1 MWCHVQLEQKI
12 LNGIQHRSTIWRQK
26 KRLRTTTADDNLI
39 RKTFGDI
46 AGGGRAVQKLLKLIH
61 DKPGLADKLL
71 KVAELE
77 DDSGDDEIP
86 PIRSLALMHQAGLT
100 LEQWNMV
107 NEPYFCNTYYIVLI

>member
-1 MWCHVQLEQKI
+1 MVCYV
-12 LNGIQHRSTIWRQK
+12 HRTTIWRQK
-26 KRLRTTTADDNLI
+26 KRLRIKTDDDNLI

-46 AGGGRAVQKLLKLIH
+46 AGGSRAVQKLLKLIH

-77 DDSGDDEIP
+77 DDSDDDEIP

-107 NEPYFCNTYYIVLI
+107 NEPYFCNTYFHSPYIE